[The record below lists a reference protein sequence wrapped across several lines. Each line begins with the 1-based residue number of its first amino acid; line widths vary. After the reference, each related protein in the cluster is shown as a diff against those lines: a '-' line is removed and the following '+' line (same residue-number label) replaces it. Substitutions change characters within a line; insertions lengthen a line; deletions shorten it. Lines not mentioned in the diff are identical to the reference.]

1 MCDKVSASVSAMP
14 AIVKLEKNPATKG
27 RTLDDM
33 AGPWTKEEFD
43 ASFAGFGDEW
53 RDIQARILKAEQKE
67 KDTYKKPPSYE
78 NRRRTSANSYSGHT
92 TLAIQTHITPRNYW
106 SAGPPRV
113 KPTVT
118 YQTGVR
124 EADANGTQDV
134 YPIQG

>member
-1 MCDKVSASVSAMP
+1 MP
-14 AIVKLEKNPATKG
+14 AIVKLERNPATKG
-27 RTLDDM
+27 RSLVDM
-33 AGPWTKEEFD
+33 AKRWTKEEFE
-43 ASFAGFGDEW
+43 ASFAGLGDEW
-53 RDIQARILKAEQKE
+53 RDIQARTLEAEQEE
-67 KDTYKKPPSYE
+67 KDKYKKRPSYE

-124 EADANGTQDV
+124 EADADGTQDV
-134 YPIQG
+134 YPIRG